1 MLTQAHDTIWHSEE
15 LIAVNTTI
23 AQSDFWCILLYSPL
37 IIPKKTH
44 HWLRTPCVG
53 QLLWRRSVNAQLNP
67 ALRNLDKLELFRREA
82 IAMIIHQRISKSW
95 RRSLDVE
102 RRGWPRCASILSCL
116 AMTPHAQVGAA
127 HFHSCTSRPRLCLCM
142 KAIQRRLVKM
152 YSRALRNAIRFFL
165 DMVGWKLQA
174 WPSNQLRSLVFITWV
189 HMEFLIEQSA
199 MTGFAS
205 VRVGP
210 VRPIQ
215 NAIFSWWAGP
225 HPTFW
230 RSSDTRSW
238 GTTTRVNRVGNIV

>member
-1 MLTQAHDTIWHSEE
+1 
-15 LIAVNTTI
+15 
-23 AQSDFWCILLYSPL
+23 
-37 IIPKKTH
+37 
-44 HWLRTPCVG
+44 
-53 QLLWRRSVNAQLNP
+53 
-67 ALRNLDKLELFRREA
+67 
-82 IAMIIHQRISKSW
+82 MIIHQRISKSW
-95 RRSLDVE
+95 RRSLYVE

-142 KAIQRRLVKM
+142 KAIQRRLVKR

-165 DMVGWKLQA
+165 DLGGWKLQA

-189 HMEFLIEQSA
+189 HMEFLIDQCA

-215 NAIFSWWAGP
+215 TEYSRGGQAHTLRFGEVAIRGRGARPRGSTALETSFDFEVEECMSESQFVRALCHGAS
-225 HPTFW
+225 
-230 RSSDTRSW
+230 RA
-238 GTTTRVNRVGNIV
+238 NIVPNLFRQGFRHHGRQKCVLSLPRIGVVVFK